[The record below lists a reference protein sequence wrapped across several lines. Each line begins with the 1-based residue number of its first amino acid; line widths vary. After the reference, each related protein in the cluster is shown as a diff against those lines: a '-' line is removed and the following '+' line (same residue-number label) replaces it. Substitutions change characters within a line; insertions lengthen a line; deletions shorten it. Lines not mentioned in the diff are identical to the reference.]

1 MAYCMHTVNHG
12 GYPDAPRPLAGV
24 RILALEQMQ
33 ALPYATQLMSRL
45 GADVVKIEP
54 LAGELG
60 RGALP
65 AIEDPAGRRVGCTFL
80 RNNFGKRSVAVD
92 LKNPA
97 GRDLVLSLAPRF
109 DIVAENSK
117 PGAMHRLGLGYED
130 VKAVHPSV
138 IYASVSGFG
147 NTGDSPYRL
156 WPAFAPIVEG
166 MSGIYEMKREDDHPP
181 LASPV
186 GALGDISAAVF
197 CVIGML
203 AAIRHRDLTGQG
215 QYVDVAMF
223 DSVIAFTDIVMNF
236 WSMGLTGGNSGPV
249 INHGFRAA
257 DGWFMMQVAREEHF
271 GRLMRVVG
279 HPEWATDPRL
289 AERSGWVEHLEDV
302 LRPGIEEWAADK
314 SRAEVCQALS
324 AEGVA
329 AGPCLREDELVADP
343 HVQSRNMVSAIE
355 RPDGSGPPVLV
366 PGNPVKMSAVPDEGD
381 RPIPWLGQHTDEVL
395 GSELAL
401 SHADLERLRADGVIG

>member
-1 MAYCMHTVNHG
+1 MHTVNHSAH
-12 GYPDAPRPLAGV
+12 PDAPLPLAGV
-24 RILALEQMQ
+24 RVLALEQMQ
-33 ALPYATQLMSRL
+33 ALPFATQLMSRL

-54 LAGELG
+54 LTGELG

-65 AIEDPAGRRVGCTFL
+65 AIEDPEGRRVGCTFL
-80 RNNFGKRSVAVD
+80 RNNFGKRSVAID
-92 LKNPA
+92 LKNSS
-97 GRDLVLSLAPRF
+97 GRDLVLRMAPAF

-117 PGAMHRLGLGYED
+117 PGAMERLGLGYED

-166 MSGIYEMKREDDHPP
+166 MSGIYEMKRQGDDPP
-181 LASPV
+181 LPSPV

-215 QYVDVAMF
+215 QYVDIAMF

-236 WSMGLTGGNSGPV
+236 WSMGLTDGNSGPV

-257 DGWFMMQVAREEHF
+257 DGWFVMQVAREEHF

-279 HPEWATDPRL
+279 HPEWASDPRL
-289 AERSGWVEHLEDV
+289 SERTGWVEHLDDV
-302 LRPGIEEWAADK
+302 IRPGIEGWAADK
-314 SRAEVCQALS
+314 TRAEVCQILS

-329 AGPCLREDELVADP
+329 AGPSFREEELVSDP
-343 HVQSRNMVSAIE
+343 HVRSRNMVSAIE

-366 PGNPVKMSAVPDEGD
+366 PGNPVKMSAVPDVGD
-381 RPIPWLGQHTDEVL
+381 RPIPWLGQHTHDVL
-395 GSELAL
+395 QAELGMTEAE
-401 SHADLERLRADGVIG
+401 LETLCADGVIG

>member
-1 MAYCMHTVNHG
+1 MHTVDHSAS
-12 GYPDAPRPLAGV
+12 PDAPLPLAGV

-33 ALPYATQLMSRL
+33 ALPFATQLMSRL

-54 LAGELG
+54 LTGELG

-65 AIEDPAGRRVGCTFL
+65 AIEDPDGRRVGCTFL
-80 RNNFGKRSVAVD
+80 RNNFGKRSVAID

-97 GRDLVLSLAPRF
+97 GRDLVLRLAPRF

-117 PGAMHRLGLGYED
+117 PGAMERLGLAYEA
-130 VKAVHPSV
+130 VRAVHPSV

-166 MSGIYEMKREDDHPP
+166 MSGIYEMKREDDQPP

-215 QYVDVAMF
+215 QYVDIAMF

-236 WSMGLTGGNSGPV
+236 WSMGLTGGNTGPV

-257 DGWFMMQVAREEHF
+257 DGWFIMQVAREEHF
-271 GRLMRVVG
+271 ARLMRVVG

-289 AERSGWVEHLEDV
+289 AERTGWVEHLDDV
-302 LRPGIEEWAADK
+302 IRPGIEEWAADK
-314 SRAEVCQALS
+314 SRAEVCQILS
-324 AEGVA
+324 VQGVA
-329 AGPCLREDELVADP
+329 AGPCLREEELVTDP
-343 HVQSRNMVSAIE
+343 HVRSRKMVSEIKPPNGAG
-355 RPDGSGPPVLV
+355 RPVLV

-381 RPIPWLGQHTDEVL
+381 RPIPWLGQDTREVL
-395 GSELAL
+395 NIELGL
-401 SHADLERLRADGVIG
+401 PDEELDRLRADGVID

>member
-1 MAYCMHTVNHG
+1 MHTVNNSAS
-12 GYPDAPRPLAGV
+12 PDAPLPLAGV

-33 ALPYATQLMSRL
+33 ALPFATQLMSRL

-54 LAGELG
+54 LTGELG

-65 AIEDPAGRRVGCTFL
+65 AIEDPDGRRVGCTFL
-80 RNNFGKRSVAVD
+80 RNNFGKRSVAID

-97 GRDLVLSLAPRF
+97 GRELVLRLAPKF

-117 PGAMHRLGLGYED
+117 PGAMGRLGLAYED

-181 LASPV
+181 QASPV

-203 AAIRHRDLTGQG
+203 AAIRQRDMTGQG
-215 QYVDVAMF
+215 QYIDIAMF

-236 WSMGLTGGNSGPV
+236 WSMGLTGGNTGPV

-257 DGWFMMQVAREEHF
+257 DGWFIMQVAREEHF
-271 GRLMRVVG
+271 ARLMRVVG

-289 AERSGWVEHLEDV
+289 AERAGWVEHLDDV
-302 LRPGIEEWAADK
+302 LRPGIEGWAADK
-314 SRAEVCQALS
+314 TRAEVCQVLS

-343 HVQSRNMVSAIE
+343 HVRSRKMVSEIK
-355 RPDGSGPPVLV
+355 PPNGSGPPVLV

-381 RPIPWLGQHTDEVL
+381 RPIPWLGQDTHDVL
-395 GSELAL
+395 NSELGL
-401 SHADLERLRADGVIG
+401 TDDELDRLRAERVID

>member
-1 MAYCMHTVNHG
+1 MHTVNHSAH
-12 GYPDAPRPLAGV
+12 PAAPRPLDGV
-24 RILALEQMQ
+24 RVLALEQMQ
-33 ALPYATQLMSRL
+33 ALPFATQLLARL

-54 LAGELG
+54 LSGELG

-80 RNNFGKRSVAVD
+80 RNNFGKRSVAID
-92 LKNPA
+92 LKNPV
-97 GRDLVLSLAPRF
+97 GRELVLRLAPRF

-117 PGAMHRLGLGYED
+117 PGAMQRLGLDYED

-147 NTGDSPYRL
+147 NTGDSPYKL

-166 MSGIYEMKREDDHPP
+166 MSGIYEMKREDNHPP
-181 LASPV
+181 LTSPV

-197 CVIGML
+197 SVIGML
-203 AAIRHRDLTGQG
+203 AAIRHRDLTGEG
-215 QYVDVAMF
+215 QYVDIAMF

-249 INHGFRAA
+249 INHGFQAA
-257 DGWFMMQVAREEHF
+257 DGWFIMQVAREEHF

-302 LRPGIEEWAADK
+302 IRPGIEGWAADK
-314 SRAEVCQALS
+314 SRAQVCRVLS

-329 AGPCLREDELVADP
+329 AGPCFREEELVSDP
-343 HVQSRNMVSAIE
+343 HVRSRNMVSEIE

-366 PGNPVKMSAVPDEGD
+366 PGNPVKMSALPEEGD

-395 GSELAL
+395 EAELGL
-401 SHADLERLRADGVIG
+401 SAVDLGRLHDRGVVG